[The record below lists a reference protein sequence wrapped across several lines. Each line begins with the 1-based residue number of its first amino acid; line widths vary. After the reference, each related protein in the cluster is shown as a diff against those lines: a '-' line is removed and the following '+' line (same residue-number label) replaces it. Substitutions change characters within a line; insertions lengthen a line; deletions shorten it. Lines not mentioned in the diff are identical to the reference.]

1 VCDAINLPGSTVTL
15 QMDEVDAG
23 GNVINVGG
31 KADRGDYGQIAITAA
46 VDSLSG
52 TPLITSFLPSQL
64 SNSAVFRLEQDAL
77 WTAGDSG
84 SC

>member
-1 VCDAINLPGSTVTL
+1 MCDAINLPGSTVTL

-52 TPLITSFLPSQL
+52 TPLITSFLPCQL